1 MLNILI
7 PENTGFLK
15 IAADEFCSLYEKVT
29 GDTPRIITRPETDGD
44 MVVLGSDAVNP
55 YALEKILDG
64 TIPQFSVKTGT
75 DEYQLRSVEENGRTI
90 LFIAGGRRR
99 SLLYAVYDFFERRA
113 ECRYFWDGDVIP
125 SRKEISIK
133 DLDVTERPRFEYR
146 GLRYFAH
153 RSLKRFQAEH
163 WDFEDWKREID
174 WVLKKRLNLF
184 MLRIGMDDL
193 FQLAFPDIVK
203 YPGWKQPESIARSYN
218 DRDLFWSLRYR
229 GELRKKI
236 LEYARE
242 RDLLHPEDIGTM
254 THWYS
259 RTPKA
264 FLEQVKPDFVPQA
277 TRSYGEETGLV
288 WDIRQDKHLDNYFK
302 LTEAHIANYGSP
314 DIFHTIGLAERM
326 CYKDRDRNLQM
337 KLYSYRRI
345 IEWLRRKYPFA
356 PLLIASWDF
365 SMYWTPEEVR
375 ELLNEFDPA
384 NTIIFDYTADTSDEL
399 NNFTNWG
406 VVGKFP
412 WIFGIFHEYE
422 PGSEVRGNYDVIERR
437 LPIAAADPMCKG
449 LVFWPEASHTD
460 TLMLEYM
467 AANAWN
473 PVNEKI
479 IPFLAEFCRKRYARQ
494 CPEMTAIWQKVFP
507 LAMLNGFHGP
517 QSPRRENFSE
527 FSVFN
532 IFMSDIYTKFSPENL
547 EFHRCCLAKMENALP
562 TASEAFA
569 LLSGFDPANSDEFI
583 RRDLIDLARTVA
595 GRLIAYGFSRLALL
609 LNDWSNGAAD
619 ENAIQ
624 ILAEAIE
631 ELFVLTAELLAAH
644 EDYSLYESLL
654 DLQSKHECNPD
665 FETTLKGNAEND
677 YCRSYIYE
685 LFTGVYIPSN
695 KAYFQ
700 WVRKKIATGDRS
712 PWNDWE
718 KRAQTHQEIVDKF
731 YATPLAELAPDRS
744 RAFLELPATLAK
756 LAGTAEKITRKY

>member
-1 MLNILI
+1 
-7 PENTGFLK
+7 
-15 IAADEFCSLYEKVT
+15 
-29 GDTPRIITRPETDGD
+29 
-44 MVVLGSDAVNP
+44 
-55 YALEKILDG
+55 
-64 TIPQFSVKTGT
+64 
-75 DEYQLRSVEENGRTI
+75 
-90 LFIAGGRRR
+90 
-99 SLLYAVYDFFERRA
+99 
-113 ECRYFWDGDVIP
+113 
-125 SRKEISIK
+125 
-133 DLDVTERPRFEYR
+133 
-146 GLRYFAH
+146 
-153 RSLKRFQAEH
+153 
-163 WDFEDWKREID
+163 
-174 WVLKKRLNLF
+174 
-184 MLRIGMDDL
+184 
-193 FQLAFPDIVK
+193 
-203 YPGWKQPESIARSYN
+203 
-218 DRDLFWSLRYR
+218 
-229 GELRKKI
+229 
-236 LEYARE
+236 
-242 RDLLHPEDIGTM
+242 
-254 THWYS
+254 
-259 RTPKA
+259 
-264 FLEQVKPDFVPQA
+264 
-277 TRSYGEETGLV
+277 
-288 WDIRQDKHLDNYFK
+288 
-302 LTEAHIANYGSP
+302 
-314 DIFHTIGLAERM
+314 
-326 CYKDRDRNLQM
+326 
-337 KLYSYRRI
+337 
-345 IEWLRRKYPFA
+345 
-356 PLLIASWDF
+356 
-365 SMYWTPEEVR
+365 
-375 ELLNEFDPA
+375 
-384 NTIIFDYTADTSDEL
+384 
-399 NNFTNWG
+399 
-406 VVGKFP
+406 
-412 WIFGIFHEYE
+412 
-422 PGSEVRGNYDVIERR
+422 
-437 LPIAAADPMCKG
+437 
-449 LVFWPEASHTD
+449 
-460 TLMLEYM
+460 
-467 AANAWN
+467 
-473 PVNEKI
+473 
-479 IPFLAEFCRKRYARQ
+479 
-494 CPEMTAIWQKVFP
+494 
-507 LAMLNGFHGP
+507 MLNGFHGP